1 MPTMPF
7 PFRKAALPAL
17 ALFLL
22 CSCPAALRAQDAAA
36 PDAAT
41 APAGDAG
48 APAAA
53 PAPQN
58 TSVADLWREGGF
70 VMYILG
76 AFSICLVWFTIEGFV
91 TLRIG
96 KLAPKAVVAR
106 LRDAIT
112 SGNFQEAWNICKA
125 NPCFLTAVVGGGLER
140 IGRNKDA
147 VEFIVEETALREAN
161 YLKTN
166 TTYLSVIG
174 VVSPMVGLTGTVW
187 GMIGAFRTLG
197 ANGISNPSELAGK
210 IGEVLIATMSG
221 LVVAVPAFIFFYVLR
236 ARSQNAILA
245 AESEVYKL
253 LDDIP
258 YEQVSGLR
266 IGENFSAEPT
276 GSKGGA
282 TRSTKAQLSQKVS
295 RAVTTNC
302 PACNAPIKVGTT
314 PCPNCG
320 TVLDWG
326 G

>member
-1 MPTMPF
+1 MPF
-7 PFRKAALPAL
+7 PFRKAALTAL
-17 ALFLL
+17 ALILL
-22 CSCPAALRAQDAAA
+22 CSFPAALHAQNAAP

-41 APAGDAG
+41 TAPASDAD
-48 APAAA
+48 APAAT

-58 TSVADLWREGGF
+58 TSVADLWKEGGF
-70 VMYILG
+70 VMYVLG

-106 LRDAIT
+106 LRDAMT

-125 NPCFLTAVVGGGLER
+125 NPCFLSAVVGAGLER

-236 ARSQNAILA
+236 ARSQNAILS

-276 GSKGGA
+276 GAKGGA
-282 TRSTKAQLSQKVS
+282 TRSTKAQMSQKVS

>member
-1 MPTMPF
+1 MSF
-7 PFRKAALPAL
+7 PFRPVAL
-17 ALFLL
+17 ALLLL
-22 CSCPAALRAQDAAA
+22 CSFPAALRAQNAPAAGDAAA
-36 PDAAT
+36 
-41 APAGDAG
+41 APAADASP

-53 PAPQN
+53 APQN
-58 TSVADLWREGGF
+58 TRVIDMWSQGGF
-70 VMYILG
+70 VMYILAAG
-76 AFSICLVWFTIEGFV
+76 SICLVWFTIEGFV
-91 TLRIG
+91 TLRVG

-112 SGNFQEAWNICKA
+112 SGNFQEAWSICKA
-125 NPCFLTAVVGGGLER
+125 NPCFLSAVVGAGLER
-140 IGRNKDA
+140 IGRTKDA

-210 IGEVLIATMSG
+210 IGEVLVATMSG
-221 LVVAVPAFIFFYVLR
+221 LVVAVPAFIFFYILR
-236 ARSQNAILA
+236 ARAQNAILS

-266 IGENFSAEPT
+266 IGENFSAEAA
-276 GSKGGA
+276 GVKGGA
-282 TRSTKAQLSQKVS
+282 TRSTKAQMSQKVS

-302 PACNAPIKVGTT
+302 PSCNAAIKVGTT